1 MPLIASLITC
11 RGMAA
16 ASAAAQR
23 WAGKLP
29 QGDAHDGAAAESSET
44 VSEQVSEIGS
54 TRNTPRSNR
63 MDEADAVR
71 DVAAVAAADGTLARA
86 RRLLD
91 RQGMHPPQSEVIRTQ
106 SEVIR
111 THSTASDACS
121 GCHGAVSAASLH
133 APSVALLHLP
143 QLQSEAIRGNQR
155 QSEAL
160 LHLPQLHLSKQGSS
174 VGGTSVSRACVSD
187 CMSDCTS
194 VSRACV
200 SDCMSDCVWL
210 HV

>member
-71 DVAAVAAADGTLARA
+71 DVAAVAAADETLARA
-86 RRLLD
+86 RRLLDGGLD

-111 THSTASDACS
+111 THSMASDACS
-121 GCHGAVSAASLH
+121 GCHGAVSTASLH
-133 APSVALLHLP
+133 APSLHAP
-143 QLQSEAIRGNQR
+143 SV
-155 QSEAL
+155 AL

-174 VGGTSVSRACVSD
+174 VGGTSVSRACE
-187 CMSDCTS
+187 
-194 VSRACV
+194 
-200 SDCMSDCVWL
+200 SDCMSDCV
-210 HV
+210 